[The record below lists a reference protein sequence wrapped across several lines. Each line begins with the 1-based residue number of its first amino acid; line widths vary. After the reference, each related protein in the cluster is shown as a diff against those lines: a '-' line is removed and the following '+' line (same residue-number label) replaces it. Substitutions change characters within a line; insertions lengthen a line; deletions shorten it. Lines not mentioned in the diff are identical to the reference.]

1 MIVGILKNAS
11 FVQELGAQLLH
22 ANVLL
27 KEEHSEELLARRGS
41 LLQCLFESRLLS
53 AFTIALS
60 LALCSISTPIEAKS
74 RTILIL
80 PFSATAGEK
89 DLQTFA
95 DHVDKRLRSGV
106 VPRTDTFTIE
116 TEQTTEQLLDG
127 RPAPANDQEARAIG
141 GRSDAD
147 LLVYGFLSHEGSL
160 YGMRA
165 VMWDL
170 RADRA
175 TVSTDLKVDNI
186 HKLPGILEVFIN
198 STNRHLHG
206 SAALPFY
213 KTESGGVSGPGHS
226 GRATN
231 LVSLPRNLGPWRSP
245 DIQAAISGV
254 DIGNL
259 AGDKKNET
267 VFLEQG
273 RLTIS
278 RFENGGLRQLT
289 QFSQPPAEYI
299 SVEVA
304 DLDGD
309 GVSELLLCYQT
320 PLGIESAVAR
330 YTNRKFRIAAKVPN
344 VILRT
349 IKDPAQGT
357 TGILVGQRTDE
368 ENIFSGD
375 MIHFRLEGDK
385 VVPVGK
391 TALPPGTLLLSYASG
406 KLGKS
411 GQSVRVILN
420 QDQRLMV
427 FDRKNQL
434 LSSLTDRIYGL
445 DRRIRLPLKAA
456 RRDMAYPG
464 RLLIADTDRDG
475 ENELLVIKQTPE
487 GSMIQALVWDGTQ
500 LAEKW
505 KTVTSPGLIS
515 DFRIGDFKN
524 QGMPTLV
531 LILIKPGAFP
541 FLAGPRSTVFAY
553 DLIP

>member
-1 MIVGILKNAS
+1 MGKGRVKSLFAGKAS
-11 FVQELGAQLLH
+11 
-22 ANVLL
+22 LL
-27 KEEHSEELLARRGS
+27 KYPSESKLL
-41 LLQCLFESRLLS
+41 L
-53 AFTIALS
+53 AFTIVLS
-60 LALCSISTPIEAKS
+60 LALCSISIPIEAKS

-106 VPRTDTFTIE
+106 VPRTDTFAVE
-116 TEQTTEQLLDG
+116 TEQATEQLLDG
-127 RPAPANDQEARAIG
+127 RPAPANDREARAIG
-141 GRSDAD
+141 GQSGAD

-186 HKLPGILEVFIN
+186 HKLPGVLEVFIN

-206 SAALPFY
+206 SSALPFY
-213 KTESGGVSGPGHS
+213 KTESAGVPGAGHP

-245 DIQAAISGV
+245 DIPAAIFGV
-254 DIGNL
+254 EIGDL

-330 YTNRKFRIAAKVPN
+330 YTNRNFRIAAKVPN

-349 IKDPAQGT
+349 IKDPSQGT
-357 TGILVGQRTDE
+357 TRILVGQKTDE
-368 ENIFSGD
+368 DDIFSGE
-375 MIHFRLEGDK
+375 MIHFRLQGDE

-391 TALPPGTLLLSYASG
+391 VLLPPGTLLLSYVSG

-411 GQSVRVILN
+411 GESVRVILN

-427 FDRKNQL
+427 FDRENRL

-456 RRDMAYPG
+456 PRDIAYPG
-464 RLLIADTDRDG
+464 RLMIADSDRDG
-475 ENELLVIKQTPE
+475 ENELLVIKQTSD
-487 GSMIQALVWDGTQ
+487 GSMIQALVWEGSQ

-524 QGMPTLV
+524 EGMQSLV
-531 LILIKPGAFP
+531 LIFIKPGAFP
-541 FLAGPRSTVFAY
+541 FLAGPRSAVFAY